1 MAEEVSS
8 FPNDYQ
14 VNPSA
19 LRELVEAREEVGR
32 PRRLADGKEDLRNP
46 ERARETAAEEDKDV
60 SRPDRIEDRVE
71 ITQDAFDQNQAAER
85 NRAETQTEEV
95 RQAVEQQEADQQE
108 SIQGQAVAERRV
120 ESEDALQQNRKA
132 PTPTKTGESALVAGP
147 GGSDPEEALNEGFQ
161 LGNTQTNPNG
171 SEEFS
176 TRNQIDNPEEA
187 AAAAN
192 QLDSNPTSRAREV
205 RNETRDTQNA
215 ITDLPK
221 NQNVQLQQRVEADNA
236 KIRRTE
242 EVEVEE
248 DAFYLTRSNVP
259 ETRAE
264 QRPEVAQEAAR
275 NEPLLDISAAD
286 VEQIE
291 EVSEPLQEA
300 QDTNPL
306 SAPGPSEIRDEP
318 DATAIETE
326 RGQNVSSLI

>member
-1 MAEEVSS
+1 MAEEVGN
-8 FPNDYQ
+8 FPLDQGNI
-14 VNPSA
+14 SA
-19 LRELVEAREEVGR
+19 LRGLEQSREEVSR
-32 PRRLADGKEDLRNP
+32 PRRLDDAEEEVRDPR
-46 ERARETAAEEDKDV
+46 RVRQAAAEEERDF
-60 SRPDRIEDRVE
+60 SRPERLEDRVE

-95 RQAVEQQEADQQE
+95 RQAVDQQEADQQE

-120 ESEDALQQNRKA
+120 ESEDALQRNRRA
-132 PTPTKTGESALVAGP
+132 PTPTNTGDSALVAGP

-187 AAAAN
+187 AAATN
-192 QLDSNPTSRAREV
+192 DFDTNPTSRARD
-205 RNETRDTQNA
+205 TRDESRETTNDVADAPEQ
-215 ITDLPK
+215 
-221 NQNVQLQQRVEADNA
+221 QNVQLQQRVESDNA
-236 KIRRTE
+236 EVRGTE
-242 EVEVEE
+242 EVEFQE
-248 DAFYLTRSNVP
+248 DNLSETGASVP
-259 ETRAE
+259 ETRTE
-264 QRPEVAQEAAR
+264 QRAEVAQEAAR
-275 NEPLLDISAAD
+275 NEPPLDIPAAD

-306 SAPGPSEIRDEP
+306 RAPGPSEIRDEP

>member
-1 MAEEVSS
+1 MAEEVGN
-8 FPNDYQ
+8 FPLDQGNT
-14 VNPSA
+14 SA
-19 LRELVEAREEVGR
+19 LRGLEQSREEVSR
-32 PRRLADGKEDLRNP
+32 PRRLDDAEEEVRDPR
-46 ERARETAAEEDKDV
+46 RVRQAAAEEERDV
-60 SRPDRIEDRVE
+60 SRPERLEDRVE

-85 NRAETQTEEV
+85 NRAENQTEEV
-95 RQAVEQQEADQQE
+95 RQAVDQQEANQQE

-120 ESEDALQQNRKA
+120 ESEDALQRNLRA
-132 PTPTKTGESALVAGP
+132 PTPTNTGDSALVAGP

-187 AAAAN
+187 AAATN
-192 QLDSNPTSRAREV
+192 DFDTNPTSRARD
-205 RNETRDTQNA
+205 TRDESRETTNDVADAPEQ
-215 ITDLPK
+215 
-221 NQNVQLQQRVEADNA
+221 QNVQLQQRVESDNA
-236 KIRRTE
+236 EVRGTE
-242 EVEVEE
+242 EVKVQE
-248 DAFYLTRSNVP
+248 DNLSETGASVP

-264 QRPEVAQEAAR
+264 QRAEVAQEAAR
-275 NEPLLDISAAD
+275 NEPPLDIPAAD

-306 SAPGPSEIRDEP
+306 RAPGPSEIRDEP

>member
-1 MAEEVSS
+1 MAEEVGN
-8 FPNDYQ
+8 FPLDQGNT
-14 VNPSA
+14 SA
-19 LRELVEAREEVGR
+19 LKGLEQSREEVSR
-32 PRRLADGKEDLRNP
+32 PRRLDDAEKELRDP
-46 ERARETAAEEDKDV
+46 RLVREAAAEEERDV
-60 SRPDRIEDRVE
+60 FRPERLKDRVE

-95 RQAVEQQEADQQE
+95 RHAVDQQE

-120 ESEDALQQNRKA
+120 ESEDALQRNRTA
-132 PTPTKTGESALVAGP
+132 PTPTPTVDSALVAGP

-306 SAPGPSEIRDEP
+306 SAPGPSEIRDEL

>member
-1 MAEEVSS
+1 MAEEVGN
-8 FPNDYQ
+8 FPLDQGNT
-14 VNPSA
+14 SA
-19 LRELVEAREEVGR
+19 LRGLEQSREEVSR
-32 PRRLADGKEDLRNP
+32 PRRLDDAEEEVRDPR
-46 ERARETAAEEDKDV
+46 RVRQAAAEEERDF
-60 SRPDRIEDRVE
+60 SRPERLEDRVE

-85 NRAETQTEEV
+85 NRAENQTEEV
-95 RQAVEQQEADQQE
+95 RQAVDQQEADQQE

-120 ESEDALQQNRKA
+120 ESEDALQRNRRA
-132 PTPTKTGESALVAGP
+132 PTPTNTGDSALVAGP

-187 AAAAN
+187 AAATN
-192 QLDSNPTSRAREV
+192 DFDTNPTSRARD
-205 RNETRDTQNA
+205 TRDESRETTNDVADAPEQ
-215 ITDLPK
+215 
-221 NQNVQLQQRVEADNA
+221 QNVQLQQRVESDNA
-236 KIRRTE
+236 EVRGTE
-242 EVEVEE
+242 EVEVQE
-248 DAFYLTRSNVP
+248 DNLSETGASVP

-264 QRPEVAQEAAR
+264 QRAEVAQEAAR
-275 NEPLLDISAAD
+275 NEPPLDIPAAD

-306 SAPGPSEIRDEP
+306 RAPGPSEIRDEP

>member
-1 MAEEVSS
+1 MAEEVGN
-8 FPNDYQ
+8 FPLDQGNT
-14 VNPSA
+14 SA
-19 LRELVEAREEVGR
+19 LRGLEQSREEVSR
-32 PRRLADGKEDLRNP
+32 PRRLDDAEEEVRDPR
-46 ERARETAAEEDKDV
+46 RVRQAAAEEERDV
-60 SRPDRIEDRVE
+60 SRPERLEDRVE

-85 NRAETQTEEV
+85 NRAENQTEEV
-95 RQAVEQQEADQQE
+95 RQAVDQQEADQQE

-120 ESEDALQQNRKA
+120 ESEDALQRNRRA
-132 PTPTKTGESALVAGP
+132 PTPTNTGDSALVAGP

-187 AAAAN
+187 AAATN
-192 QLDSNPTSRAREV
+192 DFDTNPTSRARD
-205 RNETRDTQNA
+205 TRDESRKTTNDVADAPEQ
-215 ITDLPK
+215 
-221 NQNVQLQQRVEADNA
+221 QNVQLQQRVESDNA
-236 KIRRTE
+236 EVRGTE
-242 EVEVEE
+242 EVEVQE
-248 DAFYLTRSNVP
+248 DNLSETGASVP

-264 QRPEVAQEAAR
+264 QRAEVAQEAAR
-275 NEPLLDISAAD
+275 NEPPLDIPAAD

-291 EVSEPLQEA
+291 EISEPLQES

-306 SAPGPSEIRDEP
+306 RAPGPSEIRDEP

>member
-1 MAEEVSS
+1 MAEEVGN
-8 FPNDYQ
+8 FPLDQGNT
-14 VNPSA
+14 SA
-19 LRELVEAREEVGR
+19 LRGLEQSREEVSR
-32 PRRLADGKEDLRNP
+32 PRRLDDAEEEVRDPR
-46 ERARETAAEEDKDV
+46 RVRQAAAEEERDF
-60 SRPDRIEDRVE
+60 SRPERLEDRVE

-85 NRAETQTEEV
+85 NRAENQTEEV
-95 RQAVEQQEADQQE
+95 RQAVDQQEADQQE

-176 TRNQIDNPEEA
+176 IRNQIDNPEEA
-187 AAAAN
+187 AAATN
-192 QLDSNPTSRAREV
+192 DFDTNPTSRARD
-205 RNETRDTQNA
+205 TRDESRKTTNDVAYAPEQ
-215 ITDLPK
+215 
-221 NQNVQLQQRVEADNA
+221 QNVQLQQRVESGNAEVRGTKEVKVQEDNLSETGA
-236 KIRRTE
+236 
-242 EVEVEE
+242 
-248 DAFYLTRSNVP
+248 SVP

-264 QRPEVAQEAAR
+264 QRAEVAQEAAR
-275 NEPLLDISAAD
+275 NEPPLDIPAAD

-291 EVSEPLQEA
+291 EISEPLQES

-306 SAPGPSEIRDEP
+306 RAPGPSEIRDEP

>member
-1 MAEEVSS
+1 MAEEVGN
-8 FPNDYQ
+8 FPLDQGNT
-14 VNPSA
+14 SA
-19 LRELVEAREEVGR
+19 LRGLEQSREEVSR
-32 PRRLADGKEDLRNP
+32 PRRLDDAEEEVRDPR
-46 ERARETAAEEDKDV
+46 RVRQAAAEEERDV
-60 SRPDRIEDRVE
+60 SRPERLEDRVE

-85 NRAETQTEEV
+85 NRAENQTEEV
-95 RQAVEQQEADQQE
+95 RQAVDQQEADQQE

-120 ESEDALQQNRKA
+120 ESEDALQRNRRA
-132 PTPTKTGESALVAGP
+132 PTPTNTGDSALVAGP

-176 TRNQIDNPEEA
+176 IRNQIDNPEEA
-187 AAAAN
+187 AAATN
-192 QLDSNPTSRAREV
+192 DFDTNPTSRARD
-205 RNETRDTQNA
+205 TRDESRKTTNDVADAPEQ
-215 ITDLPK
+215 
-221 NQNVQLQQRVEADNA
+221 QNVQLQQRVESGNAEVRGTKEVKVQEDNLSETGA
-236 KIRRTE
+236 
-242 EVEVEE
+242 
-248 DAFYLTRSNVP
+248 SVP

-264 QRPEVAQEAAR
+264 QRAEVAQEAAR
-275 NEPLLDISAAD
+275 NEPPLDIPAAD

-306 SAPGPSEIRDEP
+306 RAPGPSEIRDEP

>member
-1 MAEEVSS
+1 MAEEVGN
-8 FPNDYQ
+8 FPLDQGNT
-14 VNPSA
+14 SA
-19 LRELVEAREEVGR
+19 LRGLEQSREEASR
-32 PRRLADGKEDLRNP
+32 PRRLDDAEEEVRDPR
-46 ERARETAAEEDKDV
+46 RVRQAAAEEERDV
-60 SRPDRIEDRVE
+60 SRPERLEDRVE

-85 NRAETQTEEV
+85 NRVGTQTEEV
-95 RQAVEQQEADQQE
+95 RQAVDQQEADQQE

-120 ESEDALQQNRKA
+120 ESEDALQRNRRA
-132 PTPTKTGESALVAGP
+132 PTTTNAGDSALVTGP
-147 GGSDPEEALNEGFQ
+147 EDSDPEEALNEGFQ

-187 AAAAN
+187 AAATN
-192 QLDSNPTSRAREV
+192 DFDTNPTSRARD
-205 RNETRDTQNA
+205 TRDESRETTNDVADAPEQ
-215 ITDLPK
+215 
-221 NQNVQLQQRVEADNA
+221 QNVQLQQRVESDNA
-236 KIRRTE
+236 VVRGTE
-242 EVEVEE
+242 EVEVQE
-248 DAFYLTRSNVP
+248 DNLSETGASVP

-264 QRPEVAQEAAR
+264 QRAEVAQEAAR
-275 NEPLLDISAAD
+275 NEPPLDIPAAD

-306 SAPGPSEIRDEP
+306 RAPGPSEIRDEP

>member
-1 MAEEVSS
+1 MAEEVGN
-8 FPNDYQ
+8 FPLDQGNT
-14 VNPSA
+14 SA
-19 LRELVEAREEVGR
+19 LKGLEQSREVVSR
-32 PRRLADGKEDLRNP
+32 PRRLDDAEKELRDP
-46 ERARETAAEEDKDV
+46 RLVREAAAEEERDV
-60 SRPDRIEDRVE
+60 FRPERLKDRVE

-95 RQAVEQQEADQQE
+95 RHAVDQQE

-120 ESEDALQQNRKA
+120 ESEDALQRNRTA
-132 PTPTKTGESALVAGP
+132 PTPTNTVDSALVAGP

-176 TRNQIDNPEEA
+176 TRNHIDNPEEA

-264 QRPEVAQEAAR
+264 QRPEVSQEAAR

-306 SAPGPSEIRDEP
+306 SAPGPSEIRDEL